1 MTLYCLLIYHNLFL
15 LTVLSLATK
24 QLLAH
29 SSCLI
34 NIYWV
39 NVYKNL
45 YERSFDSKIQIF
57 MGATSHCF
65 ALLLYSWDSN
75 AKKLIEIDTLV

>member
-1 MTLYCLLIYHNLFL
+1 MTLLPSNTPYNLFL

-34 NIYWV
+34 NIYWM

-45 YERSFDSKIQIF
+45 YEHSFDSEIQIF
-57 MGATSHCF
+57 MGATNHYF

-75 AKKLIEIDTLV
+75 AKKLTEIDTLV